1 MANDV
6 VLVVDD
12 EPFIRDMLT
21 DVLQNE
27 GYTTLTASSGLEAL
41 EEFGKRHPNLVI
53 TDLVMAAMDGF
64 ELCRRIK
71 EASDVPIIMI
81 TDFPQRMVKTL
92 QRSVIVDA
100 FMTKPVEP
108 EELIS
113 KVDALL
119 ERSPQSN

>member
-12 EPFIRDMLT
+12 EPFIREMLT

-27 GYTTLTASSGLEAL
+27 GYTTLTASNGLEAL
-41 EEFGKRHPNLVI
+41 EEFGKRHPDLVI

-64 ELCRRIK
+64 ELCQRIK
-71 EASDVPIIMI
+71 EDSDVPIIMI
-81 TDFPQRMVKTL
+81 TAFPKEMVKTR
-92 QRSVIVDA
+92 QQKVTVDA
-100 FMTKPVEP
+100 FMTKPVEID
-108 EELIS
+108 ELIS

-119 ERSPQSN
+119 THST

>member
-12 EPFIRDMLT
+12 EPFIREMLT

-27 GYTTLTASSGLEAL
+27 GYTTLTASNGLEAL
-41 EEFGKRHPNLVI
+41 EEFSKRHPNLVI

-71 EASDVPIIMI
+71 EESDVPIIMI
-81 TDFPQRMVKTL
+81 TAFPEEMMKKRQQRIT
-92 QRSVIVDA
+92 VDA
-100 FMTKPVEP
+100 FMAKPVGID
-108 EELIS
+108 ELIS
-113 KVDALL
+113 KVDALMA
-119 ERSPQSN
+119 RSPQSN

>member
-1 MANDV
+1 MANEV

-27 GYTTLTASSGLEAL
+27 GYTTLTASNGLEAL

-64 ELCRRIK
+64 ELCRRAK
-71 EASDVPIIMI
+71 EASNVPIIMI
-81 TDFPQRMVKTL
+81 TDLPQRMVKTL

-100 FMTKPVEP
+100 FMTKPVELD
-108 EELIS
+108 ELIS

-119 ERSPQSN
+119 AHSPQSN